1 MTYYVTE
8 IAKYIITYCSNK
20 KRPISN
26 LKLQK
31 LLYFLWIDYF
41 KKNNCSLFNENI
53 CAWQFGP
60 VVPEVYYEFCSY
72 AGSPINKIYDIVIYN
87 QNDSVIINNLI
98 DKYIE
103 FSASKLVEMTHKAFK
118 PWSIIYNN
126 GAGLRNIIPFD
137 LIVSMECQ

>member
-31 LLYFLWIDYF
+31 ILYFLWIGYF
-41 KKNNCSLFNENI
+41 KENNCNLFSENI

-72 AGSPINKIYDIVIYN
+72 AGSPINKIYDIEICN
-87 QNDSVIINNLI
+87 KNDSNIINKLI

-103 FSASKLVEMTHKAFK
+103 YSASKLVELTHKDLK

-137 LIVSMECQ
+137 LIISKEC

>member
-20 KRPISN
+20 KIPISN

>member
-1 MTYYVTE
+1 MTYYVKE

-31 LLYFLWIDYF
+31 ILYFLWIDYF
-41 KKNNCSLFNENI
+41 KENNCSLFNENI

-72 AGSPINKIYDIVIYN
+72 AGSPINKIYDIEIYN
-87 QNDSVIINNLI
+87 KNDSDIINKLI

-103 FSASKLVEMTHKAFK
+103 YSASKLVEMTHKDFK

-126 GAGLRNIIPFD
+126 GDGLRSIIPFD
-137 LIVSMECQ
+137 LIVSKEC

>member
-118 PWSIIYNN
+118 PWVLYII
-126 GAGLRNIIPFD
+126 
-137 LIVSMECQ
+137 MELA

>member
-41 KKNNCSLFNENI
+41 KKNNCSLFN
-53 CAWQFGP
+53 A
-60 VVPEVYYEFCSY
+60 
-72 AGSPINKIYDIVIYN
+72 
-87 QNDSVIINNLI
+87 
-98 DKYIE
+98 
-103 FSASKLVEMTHKAFK
+103 
-118 PWSIIYNN
+118 
-126 GAGLRNIIPFD
+126 
-137 LIVSMECQ
+137 VSE

>member
-87 QNDSVIINNLI
+87 QNDSVIINKLI

>member
-1 MTYYVTE
+1 M
-8 IAKYIITYCSNK
+8 
-20 KRPISN
+20 
-26 LKLQK
+26 
-31 LLYFLWIDYF
+31 
-41 KKNNCSLFNENI
+41 
-53 CAWQFGP
+53 
-60 VVPEVYYEFCSY
+60 VPEVYYEFCSY

-118 PWSIIYNN
+118 PWSINN